1 MSLFLWSSFLG
12 LLVESKVYLMS
23 SLMTRIAQMLIG
35 LIVFAPLCLDFLDL
49 IHSHDVFTSNLLVD
63 FSMWLMVSA
72 YYYQFLQPEHSSK
85 SDDITNK
92 CNSHYFFLISQVTTV
107 SKEHL
112 SRILKAWFMS
122 AYSGLIDRTY

>member
-1 MSLFLWSSFLG
+1 
-12 LLVESKVYLMS
+12 MS

-49 IHSHDVFTSNLLVD
+49 LHSHDVFTLNLLVD

-85 SDDITNK
+85 LDDITINAILIT
-92 CNSHYFFLISQVTTV
+92 FFLISQVTTV
-107 SKEHL
+107 SKEYL
-112 SRILKAWFMS
+112 SRIPKA
-122 AYSGLIDRTY
+122 